1 MEELQDPGITK
12 ELALQVA
19 VKAANDTAGPDGL
32 VPTLLVF
39 GAYPRMSELDPPA
52 PSITQRAAAIKKAM
66 EEIARIRA
74 KKQVDDALNQRNG
87 PSVTTIH
94 NLPLNS
100 DVLVWREGN
109 TGQSGRWTGPFKLL
123 GIVGETCKVQLPSRP
138 TDFRT
143 TAVKPYLQPEP
154 EEPNE
159 EPDEELTEEPT
170 EEPTKEPAAS
180 APPRRS
186 KRTRRSPTKSQQN
199 IADVLIFINDSL
211 TKPDTTIFEC
221 TSPSFTESRRKEI
234 SGLLKKGVF
243 ELIDT
248 ADVPEGV
255 RIFNSRFVDEIK
267 NAGTDKA
274 FEKSRLV
281 VQAYNDHGKDL
292 VLTVTNHSTCQPENY
307 PSTYGN
313 PTGK

>member
-1 MEELQDPGITK
+1 M
-12 ELALQVA
+12 
-19 VKAANDTAGPDGL
+19 
-32 VPTLLVF
+32 
-39 GAYPRMSELDPPA
+39 
-52 PSITQRAAAIKKAM
+52 
-66 EEIARIRA
+66 
-74 KKQVDDALNQRNG
+74 
-87 PSVTTIH
+87 
-94 NLPLNS
+94 
-100 DVLVWREGN
+100 
-109 TGQSGRWTGPFKLL
+109 L

-199 IADVLIFINDSL
+199 IADILIFINDSL
-211 TKPDTTIFEC
+211 TKPDTTIFEY
-221 TSPSFTESRRKEI
+221 TLPSFIESRRKEI
-234 SGLLKKGVF
+234 SGLFKKGVF

-248 ADVPEGV
+248 VDVPEGV
-255 RIFNSRFVDEIK
+255 RIFNSWFVDEIK
-267 NAGTDKA
+267 NAGIDKA

-281 VQAYNDHGKDL
+281 V
-292 VLTVTNHSTCQPENY
+292 
-307 PSTYGN
+307 
-313 PTGK
+313 